1 MTKHT
6 LKILD
11 KYWWPIQG
19 WQKTCEIRKDDRAYK
34 VWDHIEFVVIGDK
47 LSHLPG
53 AKMNQL
59 YEITHVLYF
68 PEWLRD
74 WYKALSIRKL

>member
-1 MTKHT
+1 MTKHP
-6 LKILD
+6 LKILE
-11 KYWWPIQG
+11 KYWGPIQNG
-19 WQKTCEIRKDDRAYK
+19 QKTCEIRKDDRAYK
-34 VWDHIEFVVIGDK
+34 VWDQIEFIVIGDDGSGP
-47 LSHLPG
+47 LSYKNSPP
-53 AKMNQL
+53 